1 MDNEQ
6 TVWVCDALDQIAE
19 ALDSLDPLKVEPVNH
34 KAELALIGT
43 GVHKIGDALTRIATA
58 MEQD

>member
-1 MDNEQ
+1 MQ
-6 TVWVCDALDQIAE
+6 TEEAQWLADALDQIAG
-19 ALDSLDPLKVEPVNH
+19 AIDNLDPLKVEPVNH

-43 GVHKIGDALTRIATA
+43 GVHKIGDALTRIAIA